1 MIMYVADNRQIYQR
15 AKDDFTNSRRR
26 ADWRD
31 APTYWEAFG
40 AANGMRVSIRRWI
53 KLYPVV
59 EALEFS
65 TEADYAWFML
75 RYS

>member
-1 MIMYVADNRQIYQR
+1 
-15 AKDDFTNSRRR
+15 
-26 ADWRD
+26 
-31 APTYWEAFG
+31 
-40 AANGMRVSIRRWI
+40 MRVSIRRWI